1 MVHEIF
7 DKIKGGARLKPKILV
22 AGILD
27 TKGEE
32 IKYLAKQVAA
42 AGGDPIILELSVG
55 KEVGWADIGLSEI
68 LSVINKVPDE
78 LYKVDRHQ
86 ASAYVTEAGIKY
98 VDNLVKQDKVSGI
111 LACGGSMGASIAT
124 AIMQTI
130 PIGIPKLM
138 ITTMTSGDV
147 RPYVGTKDICMMYPI
162 AEAGINRLTKRIFT
176 NASAAIV
183 GMASSPKIDT
193 KDDKPMIGCMMF
205 GVTTPCVLRASKSM
219 ESYGY
224 DVMINHAI
232 GSGGMSMEQLIDDG
246 YIEGILDITTHEI
259 ADEMLGGV
267 LSAGPDRLTAASRKG
282 IPQVIAPGGLD
293 LINFG
298 PKNTIPE
305 NYMKQIQQKVLGRSL
320 YEHNPNVTCV
330 GVTPDEAYNIARSM
344 AEKINK
350 STGPTTVC
358 VPMRGWGACDT
369 KKPNKEL
376 GWAGPDSGPTW
387 LPDPDKPDWSL
398 RSKRFIDGMKEN
410 LDFNKS
416 NIELLIVDKHM
427 NEPEFADL
435 MSGILADMLNG
446 KWEKG
451 SRNNLSYVQSV

>member
-1 MVHEIF
+1 
-7 DKIKGGARLKPKILV
+7 LKPKILV

-98 VDNLVKQDKVSGI
+98 VNSLVKQDKVSGI

-138 ITTMTSGDV
+138 VTTMTSGDV

-162 AEAGINRLTKRIFT
+162 AEAGINRLTKKIFT
-176 NASAAIV
+176 NAAAAIV
-183 GMASSPKIDT
+183 GMANSPKIDT
-193 KDDKPMIGCMMF
+193 KNDKPMIGCMMF
-205 GVTTPCVLRASKSM
+205 GVTTPCVLRASKFM
-219 ESYGY
+219 ETQGY

-232 GSGGMSMEQLIDDG
+232 GSGGISMEQLIDDG

-267 LSAGPDRLTAASRKG
+267 LSAGPNRLTAASRKG

-298 PKNTIPE
+298 PKNTVPE

-330 GVTPDEAYNIARSM
+330 GVTPDEAYNIARNM

-350 STGPTTVC
+350 STGPTAVC

-369 KKPNKEL
+369 RKPNKEL
-376 GWAGPDSGPTW
+376 GWAGPNSGPTW

-398 RSKRFIDGMKEN
+398 RSKCFIDGMKEN

-435 MSGILADMLNG
+435 MSDILADMLNG